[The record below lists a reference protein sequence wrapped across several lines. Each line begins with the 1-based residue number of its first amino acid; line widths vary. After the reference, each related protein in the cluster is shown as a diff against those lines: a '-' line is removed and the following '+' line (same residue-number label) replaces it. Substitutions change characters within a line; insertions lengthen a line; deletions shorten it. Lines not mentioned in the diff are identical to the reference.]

1 MKINKLLEELSVLN
15 IAMFIVWNI
24 GYWINRPVLIWISLF
39 GICISLLCV
48 LYALFKSKKS
58 DEDYKGNYKHIINQ
72 MVFDIFFILAVVFT
86 TLRQYSFCLPN
97 MNRVDV
103 GTIAPLIAPKRFGYV
118 KLGIKRD
125 REKAPLSLRMSVT
138 SESLTQSAHNN
149 ML

>member
-24 GYWINRPVLIWISLF
+24 GSWINRSVLIWISLF
-39 GICISLLCV
+39 GICISLFCV

-86 TLRQYSFCLPN
+86 TLR
-97 MNRVDV
+97 
-103 GTIAPLIAPKRFGYV
+103 
-118 KLGIKRD
+118 
-125 REKAPLSLRMSVT
+125 
-138 SESLTQSAHNN
+138 
-149 ML
+149 